1 LRQDKLSGIIP
12 SFIWYNG
19 IIKTMPNINPSIF
32 KAYDVRG
39 IYPEEINEEAAY
51 LIAKALVKFL
61 KAKSIV
67 LARDMRPSSTPL
79 YEAALKGLKETGIKI
94 FDADLSSTP
103 MHTFIMNF
111 ENADAGI
118 MITASHNPAK
128 YNGMKLERKFGV
140 SIGEGS
146 GMEEIKEMV
155 LKGGIEKE
163 KTHYQAEVIKK
174 GYLEEY
180 INFLAGKFANEDF
193 SRLKIA
199 VDASNGMAGYILPGL
214 FEKLKI
220 NYVPLYFKLDG
231 TFPHHEANPSKPENL
246 KDLSELIKKEKVSLG
261 AVFDGDA
268 DRVVFVD
275 SAGQPISLDLVLALL
290 AKSFLKE
297 KPGAKIIY
305 GVSSSKVVPETI
317 RENGGKPLICKTG
330 HAFFRRLNREEKA
343 YFGCEKSGHC
353 FFEDFFYA
361 DSAIF
366 TMLHVL
372 KLLGRTGQKIENL
385 IMPFQ
390 KYFQTPEIN
399 LEVKNKDEILKA
411 LESAYSDGTVF
422 HIDGLTVEYPDW
434 WFNIRPSNTEP
445 VVRLNIEADTKELLE
460 EKKKEILEIIKS
472 L

>member
-1 LRQDKLSGIIP
+1 MINL

-19 IIKTMPNINPSIF
+19 IIKIMPKINPSIF

-39 IYPEEINEEAAY
+39 IYPEEVNEESAY

-67 LARDMRPSSTPL
+67 LARDMRPSSEPL
-79 YEAALKGLKETGIKI
+79 YASVLEGLKEMGVKI
-94 FDADLSSTP
+94 YDVGLASTP
-103 MHTFIMNF
+103 MHTFVMNL

-128 YNGMKLERKFGV
+128 YNGMKLEEKFGV

-146 GMEEIKEMV
+146 GIEEIKEIV
-155 LKGGIEKE
+155 LKGEIEKE
-163 KTHYQAEVIKK
+163 KANYQAEIIKK
-174 GYLEEY
+174 DYLEEY
-180 INFLAGKFANEDF
+180 INFLAEKFANEDF
-193 SRLKIA
+193 SYLKIA
-199 VDASNGMAGYILPGL
+199 IDTSNGMAGYILPGL

-220 NYVPLYFKLDG
+220 NYLPLYFKLDG
-231 TFPHHEANPSKPENL
+231 TFPHHEADPSKLENL
-246 KDLSELIKKEKVSLG
+246 KDLSALVKKEKVSLG

-268 DRVVFVD
+268 DRVVFID
-275 SAGQPISLDLVLALL
+275 SAGQPISLDFVLALL

-317 RENGGKPLICKTG
+317 KENGGKPLICRTG
-330 HAFFRRLNREEKA
+330 HAFFRRLCREEKA

-372 KLLGRTGQKIENL
+372 KLLSRTGQKIENL
-385 IMPFQ
+385 IAPFQ

-399 LEVKNKDEILKA
+399 LEVKDKNEILRT
-411 LESAYSDGTVF
+411 LESAYSDGTAF
-422 HIDGLTVEYPDW
+422 HMDGLTVEYPNW